1 LAYEND
7 FRRNVL
13 PPFSGMMNKLSMEK
27 ISAVME
33 LDRADSCLE
42 ALRVALVMV
51 KESSTLK
58 WIIVQ
63 IQRPGFDSRRYQI
76 F

>member
-1 LAYEND
+1 
-7 FRRNVL
+7 
-13 PPFSGMMNKLSMEK
+13 
-27 ISAVME
+27 
-33 LDRADSCLE
+33 
-42 ALRVALVMV
+42 MV

-76 F
+76 FWEAVGLERGPRSLVSTREELTEWYV